1 VQTFSPDVSFLSE
14 MSKLSSDYAER
25 MLTLFT
31 QFPPVG
37 LKESA
42 DHKVQYL
49 PKVWKRARARERT
62 LWRLA
67 FFLGDPKNPIFVGSR

>member
-1 VQTFSPDVSFLSE
+1 MKRLWMDGGVQHCFSRTREYQLNDL
-14 MSKLSSDYAER
+14 
-25 MLTLFT
+25 
-31 QFPPVG
+31 
-37 LKESA
+37 
-42 DHKVQYL
+42 QYL